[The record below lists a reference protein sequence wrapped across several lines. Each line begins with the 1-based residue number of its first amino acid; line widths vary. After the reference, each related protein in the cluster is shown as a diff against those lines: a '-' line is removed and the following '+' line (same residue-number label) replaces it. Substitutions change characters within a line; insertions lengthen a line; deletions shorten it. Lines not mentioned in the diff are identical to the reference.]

1 MSCLARQATRTGAGE
16 EGQEKGLEEDEESG
30 EEKMIRIH
38 LEEELDDLYSLA
50 GKEDKMLG

>member
-1 MSCLARQATRTGAGE
+1 M
-16 EGQEKGLEEDEESG
+16 KGLEEDKETEEG
-30 EEKMIRIH
+30 KMMRIH